1 LIIVTSRKINGALPK
16 SIEGLLPMV
25 PYAFVMCTINI
36 LSSYCMTIM
45 PLAAFMAFKKFVVLF
60 VLIVGLCLGLP
71 DKFNNLHRI
80 CILGIVIGG
89 LMIG

>member
-1 LIIVTSRKINGALPK
+1 
-16 SIEGLLPMV
+16 
-25 PYAFVMCTINI
+25 MCTINI

-60 VLIVGLCLGLP
+60 VLIVGVCLGLP
-71 DKFNNLHRI
+71 DRFNNLHRI
-80 CILGIVIGG
+80 CIFGILMGG